1 MTTPE
6 TTEDQE
12 KPIVLI
18 VDDAP
23 ANVQIMALMFRNLY
37 QVKVATSGEKC
48 LEIAQSSPQPDL
60 ILLDILMPDMDG
72 FETIRR
78 LKDND
83 HTAGIPVIFVTGLQE
98 THDEEKSLK
107 LGAADYIRKPVRE
120 AIAISRINTHIT
132 LRKQRLRLEELA
144 LTDQLTGLY
153 NRHYLLT
160 VAEQKVASSKRHRHP
175 LSIMMVDIDHFKQ
188 INDNHGHPVG
198 DQVLSEFGEFLRMQ
212 YRKED
217 LVAVRFGGE
226 EFVVLLEN
234 CNLEQATKRSEQIR
248 KDVETLK
255 PADLVVT
262 ASIGVAELH
271 DDENDFQALLE
282 RADKAVYKAKFDGR
296 NCVRVSHEP
305 ELDSESDSTD

>member
-1 MTTPE
+1 MNSPE
-6 TTEDQE
+6 TSENEE

-23 ANVQIMALMFRNLY
+23 ANVQILALMFRNLY

-48 LEIAQSSPQPDL
+48 LEVANSSPQPDL

-72 FETIRR
+72 YETIKR
-78 LKDND
+78 LKASES
-83 HTAGIPVIFVTGLQE
+83 TAGIPVIFVTGLQE
-98 THDEEKSLK
+98 THDEEKGLK

-160 VAEQKVASSKRHRHP
+160 VAEQKVASSKRHGMP

-188 INDNHGHPVG
+188 INDQHGHPVG
-198 DQVLSEFGEFLRMQ
+198 DQVLKEFGEFLRTQ

-248 KDVETLK
+248 ADVETLN
-255 PADLVVT
+255 PAELCVT

-271 DDENDFQALLE
+271 PEEKDFQSLLE
-282 RADKAVYKAKFDGR
+282 RADKAVYKAKYDGR
-296 NCVRVSHEP
+296 NCVRINDGTE
-305 ELDSESDSTD
+305 

>member
-1 MTTPE
+1 MTSQSTSE
-6 TTEDQE
+6 NQE
-12 KPIVLI
+12 KPTILI

-23 ANVQIMALMFRNLY
+23 ANVQILALMFRNIY
-37 QVKVATSGEKC
+37 QVKVATSGAKC
-48 LEIAQSSPQPDL
+48 LEVARSEPQPDL

-78 LKDND
+78 LKSDEKTT
-83 HTAGIPVIFVTGLQE
+83 HIPVIFVTGLQE
-98 THDEEKSLK
+98 THDEEKGLK

-132 LRKQRLRLEELA
+132 LKQQRQRLEELA

-160 VAEQKVASSKRHRHP
+160 VAEQKVASAKRHNTP
-175 LSIMMVDIDHFKQ
+175 LSMMMVDIDHFKQ
-188 INDNHGHPVG
+188 INDQHGHPIG
-198 DQVLSEFGEFLRMQ
+198 DKVLSEFGEFLKTQ

-234 CNLEQATKRSEQIR
+234 CNLDQAIKRSEQIR
-248 KDVETLK
+248 TDTEHLK
-255 PADLVVT
+255 PANLKIT
-262 ASIGVAELH
+262 ASIGVASLLP
-271 DDENDFQALLE
+271 DETDFQSLLE
-282 RADKAVYKAKFDGR
+282 RADKAVYKAKYDGR
-296 NCVRVSHEP
+296 NCVRAI
-305 ELDSESDSTD
+305 D